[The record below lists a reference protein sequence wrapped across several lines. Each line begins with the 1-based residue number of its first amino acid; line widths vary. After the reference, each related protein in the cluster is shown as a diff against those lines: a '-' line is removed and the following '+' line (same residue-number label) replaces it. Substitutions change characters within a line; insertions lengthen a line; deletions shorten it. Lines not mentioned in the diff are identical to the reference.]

1 MDSKIV
7 KIMKTSKQVNHS
19 KLVSETIQMIK
30 IFRADPV
37 MIKQRIEALI
47 MREYLERDENDP
59 TLYQYL
65 P

>member
-1 MDSKIV
+1 
-7 KIMKTSKQVNHS
+7 MKTSKQVNHS